1 MVEKF
6 TQKEVDEMID
16 MVYENKNKNEDDDEN
31 ENGEKM
37 NQYLNS
43 KKIKTYDVLSPEEID
58 ALVEEIEESCEPP
71 HG

>member
-1 MVEKF
+1 MAEKF

-16 MVYENKNKNEDDDEN
+16 SVYKNKNEDDDEN
-31 ENGEKM
+31 DEKM

-58 ALVEEIEESCEPP
+58 ELLKEIEESCEPP